1 MQRCVVVVDD
11 DADVRGAIVEILE
24 GEGLEAFGV
33 AEGQEAL
40 DYIRQQSGRV
50 GLVLLDAR
58 MPGLDGE
65 SFLRIR
71 VHDPAVRDTPVIV
84 FTADRDL
91 EPVISI
97 FSADQLS
104 TQALRTQGTAA
115 GGPAETGSARVTGW
129 WPSTGRT

>member
-1 MQRCVVVVDD
+1 MQRSVVVVDD
-11 DADVRGAIVEILE
+11 DADIRGAILEILE

-33 AEGQEAL
+33 ADGQEAL

-71 VHDPAVRDTPVIV
+71 VQDPAVRDTPVIV

-91 EPVISI
+91 EPVI
-97 FSADQLS
+97 
-104 TQALRTQGTAA
+104 QAFPLTSYLRKPCALK
-115 GGPAETGSARVTGW
+115 ELLEVVLRKLEF
-129 WPSTGRT
+129 